1 MTRAIT
7 YAKAGEPA
15 DVLEAGE
22 IPDPPTPG
30 RGQIQVEVRAFP
42 IHPGDLVG
50 VRLGPPDPG
59 QRTVPGLE
67 ATGVVVAAGPG
78 VDNPTV
84 GTRVTVFPNPGSWA
98 QRINVA
104 AKVAVPVPDSVS
116 DDVAVQMVCN
126 PLTALLLYRAAQ
138 QHFSVGFDGVIINNA
153 ANSSVG
159 RLFTASVQHHQIATI
174 SVVRSADRARELAAR
189 YPNVPVVSTDS
200 PEWVPQIRA
209 IADGRPIPAAL
220 DPVGGPVAGHLLS
233 LLSSGGT
240 LISYGAMA
248 QENIPLHASALIGG
262 EIGIRGLTIGRWLS
276 GVAPERR
283 ASDIASV
290 TAIATGLSAE
300 FDVAATYTLDQI
312 TDAVQHVNAPGK
324 IGTVIVKAK

>member
-7 YAKAGEPA
+7 YASAGEPA
-15 DVLEAGE
+15 DVLEATE

-30 RGQIQVEVRAFP
+30 PGQIQVEVRAFP

-50 VRLGPPDPG
+50 VSFGPPHPG
-59 QRTVPGLE
+59 QRTVAGLE
-67 ATGVVVAAGPG
+67 ATGVVVATGPG
-78 VDNPTV
+78 VDSLPV

-104 AKVAVPVPDSVS
+104 VDLAVPVPDSVS
-116 DDVAVQMVCN
+116 DGVAAQMVCN

-138 QHFSVGFDGVIINNA
+138 QHFSVGFDGIIINNA

-159 RLFTASVQHHQIATI
+159 RLFTASADHHQIATI
-174 SVVRSADRARELAAR
+174 SVVRSDDRAHELAAR

-200 PEWVPQIRA
+200 PDWVQQIRT
-209 IADGRPIPAAL
+209 IAHGRPIPVAL
-220 DPVGGPVAGHLLS
+220 DPVGGTIAGHLIS

-240 LISYGAMA
+240 LITYAAIA
-248 QENIPLHASALIGG
+248 QENIPLHASAVVGR

-283 ASDIASV
+283 ASDIAGV
-290 TAIATGLSAE
+290 TAIAVALSAE
-300 FDVAATYTLDQI
+300 FDIAGTYMLDQI
-312 TDAVQHVNAPGK
+312 ADAVQHVARPGK
-324 IGTVIVKAK
+324 IGTVIVKI